1 MARTTTGRKS
11 TIYDIAKATGS
22 STSTVSMVLNGN
34 WARYRIS
41 EETATRIL
49 DSAKALGYNVNL
61 SARGLRLSRSGLAGM
76 VIPHYR
82 NRFFAGL
89 AETFEDE
96 ARRRGLCPIVVGTQR
111 DPDVE
116 LNVAQTLLAQ
126 RVELLFIAGV
136 RDPAP
141 LNMLCDAAGIPSINV
156 DLPGAGAPSVVS
168 DNRAGARALTDVLI
182 DKMLAR
188 GNAPDELILLG
199 GIAGEYATAMRIA
212 GFRDAFAARG
222 LPPPPDDAIE
232 CCGYAPAAA
241 RGACAA
247 LRHARPAAGRHA
259 NELDHVIRR
268 ARAFRVGAALGHL
281 AAHGRRLLRLGPVR
295 RTPAVRRHDAA
306 AGRAAVDRGSVRAAR
321 CGRRRRR
328 RAASGRDGAD
338 TLHANPRRRHARQ
351 RRRAG
356 RLSTRTR
363 NEESPAGPATG
374 RAFRMLRIKC
384 SPGPRAASAPGE

>member
-116 LNVAQTLLAQ
+116 LNVTQTLLAQ

-141 LNMLCDAAGIPSINV
+141 LNALCDAAGIPSINV

-168 DNRAGARALTDVLI
+168 DNRVGARALTDVLI

-188 GNAPDELILLG
+188 GNAPGELILLG
-199 GIAGEYATAMRIA
+199 GIAGEYATEMRIA
-212 GFRDAFAARG
+212 GFHDAFAARG
-222 LPPPPDDAIE
+222 LPPPPHDAIE
-232 CCGYAPAAA
+232 RCGYAPAAA
-241 RGACAA
+241 REA
-247 LRHARPAAGRHA
+247 LARRY
-259 NELDHVIRR
+259 D
-268 ARAFRVGAALGHL
+268 ALG
-281 AAHGRRLLRLGPVR
+281 RLPAGMLTNSITSFEGLVR
-295 RTPAVRRHDAA
+295 FASELTWDIWQRTAVGCFDW
-306 AGRAAVDRGSVRAAR
+306 DPFAAR
-321 CGRRRRR
+321 LPFDVTMLRQDVQRLIAEAFALLDAGDAGDATPHPVVMVPTRFMRTLDDDT
-328 RAASGRDGAD
+328 RASDA
-338 TLHANPRRRHARQ
+338 
-351 RRRAG
+351 
-356 RLSTRTR
+356 
-363 NEESPAGPATG
+363 EPAG
-374 RAFRMLRIKC
+374 
-384 SPGPRAASAPGE
+384 

>member
-222 LPPPPDDAIE
+222 LPPPDDAIE

-241 RGACAA
+241 REA
-247 LRHARPAAGRHA
+247 LARRYDTLGRLPAGMLTNSITSFEGLVRFAS
-259 NELDHVIRR
+259 ELPWDIWQRT
-268 ARAFRVGAALGHL
+268 AVGCFDWD
-281 AAHGRRLLRLGPVR
+281 PF
-295 RTPAVRRHDAA
+295 
-306 AGRAAVDRGSVRAAR
+306 AAR
-321 CGRRRRR
+321 LPFDVTMLRQDVQRLIAEAFALLDAGDAGDVAPHPVVMVPTRFMRTLDDDM
-328 RAASGRDGAD
+328 RASDA
-338 TLHANPRRRHARQ
+338 
-351 RRRAG
+351 
-356 RLSTRTR
+356 
-363 NEESPAGPATG
+363 EPAG
-374 RAFRMLRIKC
+374 
-384 SPGPRAASAPGE
+384 